1 MADDGKKGADTAA
14 EMSLDDDRGGNIT
27 IKSMDGQSFD
37 VPKKYA
43 NISNVV
49 KTSLETDADATEIN
63 IPGVRGAILAKVV
76 EYMNYHQG
84 KDPGIPDKPLRS
96 KNMKEVC
103 AQHPWDADFIDAIGN
118 QRQLLYDVIL
128 AANYMDIKPL
138 LHLGCAKVAS
148 LIKGVP
154 LNKIKNI
161 LDPNFVD
168 AGDASGA
175 ASSDAKP
182 SGDDKKTE

>member
-1 MADDGKKGADTAA
+1 MSTDDSKKTDGVADMG
-14 EMSLDDDRGGNIT
+14 LDSDDKGGNLT
-27 IKSMDGQSFD
+27 LRSQDGQSFEL
-37 VPKKYA
+37 PRKFAYL
-43 NISNVV
+43 STLV

-76 EYMNYHQG
+76 EYMRYHEG

-96 KNMKEVC
+96 KIMKEVC
-103 AQHPWDADFIDAIGN
+103 PQHPWDAEFIDAIGV
-118 QRQLLYDVIL
+118 QRQFLYDVIL
-128 AANYMDIKPL
+128 AANYMDIKSL

-161 LDPNFVD
+161 LDPNFQEPAD
-168 AGDASGA
+168 TASG
-175 ASSDAKP
+175 DKP
-182 SGDDKKTE
+182 ATDDQKQ

>member
-1 MADDGKKGADTAA
+1 MGLDDNRGGTLILRSADGKTF
-14 EMSLDDDRGGNIT
+14 E
-27 IKSMDGQSFD
+27 
-37 VPKKYA
+37 VPRKNA
-43 NISNVV
+43 FLSNLV
-49 KTSLETDADATEIN
+49 KTSLETDADATEVP
-63 IPGVRGAILAKVV
+63 IPGVKGEILAKIV

-96 KNMKEVC
+96 KIMKEVC
-103 AQHPWDADFIDAIGN
+103 PQHPWDAEFIDAVGV

-128 AANYMDIKPL
+128 AANYMDMKSL

-161 LDPNFVD
+161 LDPNFVES
-168 AGDASGA
+168 AEAPASDKV
-175 ASSDAKP
+175 ASA
-182 SGDDKKTE
+182 DDKKDD